1 MATKGKRSNEERTSD
16 PAAQQ
21 MLIRADELGI
31 GTAFSR
37 AEDMAPCNIGG
48 AGMCC
53 KICGMGP
60 CRLTKD
66 GQTGVCG
73 ATIDTIQAR
82 NFIRSIAAGSA
93 AHSDHGRDMAFTLK
107 AVANGETEGY
117 RIKDVAKLRV
127 VASRY
132 GIPIEKRSPEEIAND
147 LADLYIAQFG
157 QQRGELAPI
166 TRAPKKRQ
174 QVWHDTNVTPRGID
188 REVVEALHRT
198 HMGDDQEPTHIL
210 QHAIRTSLAD
220 GWGGSMIATD
230 ISDILF
236 GTPAPILGQA
246 NLGVLRNDMV
256 NVIVHGHEPTLS
268 QMIVAASQ
276 DPEIIEYAKAA
287 GAKGVNLAGICCTAN
302 EILMRQGIPA
312 AGNFLHQELAILTGA
327 VEAMVVDVQC
337 VMQALVDLAANF
349 HTQVITTSPKVRIK
363 GAVHI
368 EFDEHH
374 ALTIAKHILKTAIDN
389 YQNRGETHIPQIK
402 SELIPGFSHEYIN
415 YMLGGSYRASFRPL
429 NDAIMSGRIR
439 GVAAIVGC
447 NNPRSKQDYLHTY
460 VTQELLKNDVLIVET
475 GCGAIAA
482 AKLGLLLGEAGLDKV
497 GPGLREVCETVGI
510 PPVLHMGSCV
520 DNTRILTVLTQMVE
534 EGGLGDDIDQVPAV
548 GLAPEWMSEK
558 ALSIGAYCVASGA
571 YVIFGGASPI
581 SGMPDRVADSDIV
594 LNYIS
599 EGWEKL
605 YGGKMEFIADPDE
618 MIRRSLAHID
628 KKRAALGLPVYD
640 PQKWGRSGDKRMLE
654 LEALPLAERQA
665 ALYGQP
671 VLNGTS
677 G

>member
-1 MATKGKRSNEERTSD
+1 MAKKKRTQEERTQD
-16 PAAQQ
+16 PAAQE
-21 MLIRADELGI
+21 MLIRADELGVS
-31 GTAFSR
+31 TAFSR
-37 AEDMAPCNIGG
+37 ADDMSPCNIGG

-82 NFIRSIAAGSA
+82 NFIRAIAAGSA

-107 AVANGETEGY
+107 AVANDEAEGY
-117 RIKDVAKLRV
+117 VIRDVAKLRT
-127 VASRY
+127 VASY
-132 GIPIEKRSPEEIAND
+132 YDIPIEDRSPKEIAND

-157 QQRGELAPI
+157 QQKGKVIPAQ
-166 TRAPKKRQ
+166 RAPEKRQ
-174 QVWHDTNVTPRGID
+174 KIWEETGVTPRGVD

-198 HMGDDQEPTHIL
+198 HIGDDQDPEHIL
-210 QHAIRTSLAD
+210 QHAVRTSLSD
-220 GWGGSMIATD
+220 GWGGSLIATD
-230 ISDILF
+230 VSDILF

-246 NLGVLRNDMV
+246 NLGVLKEDMV
-256 NVIVHGHEPTLS
+256 NVVVHGHEPTLS

-276 DPEIIEYAKAA
+276 DPEIIEYATNA
-287 GAKGVNLAGICCTAN
+287 GAEGINLSGICCTAN

-312 AGNFLHQELAILTGA
+312 AGNFLHQELSILTGA

-337 VMQALVDLAANF
+337 IMQALVELADNF
-349 HTQVITTSPKVRIK
+349 HTQIITTSPKVKIK
-363 GAVHI
+363 GAKHI
-368 EFDEHH
+368 EFDEHK
-374 ALTIAKHILKTAIDN
+374 ALSIAKQILKTAIDN
-389 YQNRGETHIPQIK
+389 YKNRGKTQIPNDI
-402 SELIPGFSHEYIN
+402 ENLIPGFSHEYIN

-447 NNPRSKQDYLHTY
+447 NNPRSRQDYLHTY
-460 VTQELLKNDVLIVET
+460 VTEELLKQDVLVVET
-475 GCGAIAA
+475 GCGAIAS

-497 GPGLREVCETVGI
+497 GPGLKEICETVGI

-534 EGGLGDDIDQVPAV
+534 EGGLGDDIDKVPAV

-558 ALSIGAYCVASGA
+558 ALSIGTYCVASGA

-581 SGMPDRVADSDIV
+581 SGMPDRVSDSDVV

-599 EGWEKL
+599 KGWEDL
-605 YGGKMEFIADPDE
+605 YGGKMEFIEEPDE
-618 MIRRSLAHID
+618 MIQKTLEHID
-628 KKRAALGLPVYD
+628 LKRAELGLPVYD
-640 PQKWGRSGDKRMLE
+640 PKQFGKSGDTRMLE
-654 LEALPLAERQA
+654 LEQIPLSERREAIYGVA
-665 ALYGQP
+665 AD
-671 VLNGTS
+671 
-677 G
+677 

>member
-1 MATKGKRSNEERTSD
+1 MAKGKRSYEEQSSD
-16 PAAQQ
+16 PAAQE

-37 AEDMAPCNIGG
+37 ADEMVPCNIGG

-82 NFIRSIAAGSA
+82 NFIRSIAAGAA

-117 RIKDVAKLRV
+117 VIRDVAKLRM
-127 VASRY
+127 VAGY
-132 GIPIEKRSPEEIAND
+132 YDIQVEGRSPNEIANE

-157 QQRGELAPI
+157 QQRGQVVVAK
-166 TRAPKKRQ
+166 RAPKKRQ
-174 QVWHDTNVTPRGID
+174 ALWQERGAIPRGVD

-198 HMGDDQEPTHIL
+198 HIGDDQEPTHIL
-210 QHAIRTSLAD
+210 QHAIRTALSD

-246 NLGVLRNDMV
+246 NLGVLKEDMV

-287 GAKGVNLAGICCTAN
+287 GAKGVNLSGICCTAN

-312 AGNFLHQELAILTGA
+312 AGNFLHQELAILTGS

-337 VMQALVDLAANF
+337 IMQALVGLAKNF
-349 HTQVITTSPKVRIK
+349 HTKIITTSPKVRIT
-363 GAVHI
+363 GATHI
-368 EFDEHH
+368 EFDEHK
-374 ALTIAKHILKTAIDN
+374 ALTIAKKILRVAIDN
-389 YQNRGETHIPQIK
+389 YKNRGVTHIPQFR
-402 SELIPGFSHEYIN
+402 EDLIPGFSHEYLN

-429 NDAIMSGRIR
+429 NDAIMTGRVR

-447 NNPRSKQDYLHTY
+447 NNPRSRQDYLHTY
-460 VTQELLKNDVLIVET
+460 VTQELLKQDVLIVET
-475 GCGAIAA
+475 GCGAIAS

-520 DNTRILTVLTQMVE
+520 DNTRILTVLTQMVD
-534 EGGLGDDIDQVPAV
+534 EGGLGDDIDQIPAV

-558 ALSIGAYCVASGA
+558 ALSIGVYCVASGA
-571 YVIFGGASPI
+571 YVIFGGSSPI
-581 SGMPDRVADSDIV
+581 SGMPDRVGDSDIV
-594 LNYIS
+594 LKYIS

-605 YGGKMEFIADPDE
+605 YGGKMEFVAEPDE
-618 MIRRSLAHID
+618 MIRRTLEHID
-628 KKRAALGLPVYD
+628 KKRAALGLPVYSAD
-640 PQKWGRSGDKRMLE
+640 RFGRSGDKRMLE
-654 LEALPLAERQA
+654 LESLPIAERRQA
-665 ALYGQP
+665 IYG
-671 VLNGTS
+671 LAAD
-677 G
+677 